1 MAEYS
6 TPRRRRKIFL
16 PGSASESNPVII
28 LGMGRFGQALG
39 EELQARRVEVLA
51 VDADQRRVQEL
62 ADDFDHIVCADTTQP
77 STLRQLGVA
86 DAKRVVIAI
95 GSDLEASILTASAV
109 IDLGVPSVWAKADSP
124 AHEKILRQIGVHHIV
139 MPEAD
144 TGRRVAHLMDGQVAD
159 FIEFDPGFALAKMVL
174 PEHAA
179 GKTSREIRA
188 QGAGVAVV
196 AVRRDGGAYM
206 LPSPKEPLLS
216 GDLVVMAG
224 AADDLEEFAAG

>member
-1 MAEYS
+1 
-6 TPRRRRKIFL
+6 
-16 PGSASESNPVII
+16 
-28 LGMGRFGQALG
+28 MGRFGQALG

-159 FIEFDPGFALAKMVL
+159 FIEFDPGFALAKMVV
-174 PEHAA
+174 PKHAA

-196 AVRRDGGAYM
+196 AVRRDGGAYT
-206 LPSPKEPLLS
+206 LPSPQEPLLS

>member
-1 MAEYS
+1 M
-6 TPRRRRKIFL
+6 FL
-16 PGSASESNPVII
+16 PGSGSESNPVII

-159 FIEFDPGFALAKMVL
+159 FIEFDPGFALAKMVV
-174 PEHAA
+174 PKHAA

-196 AVRRDGGAYM
+196 AVRRDGGAYT
-206 LPSPKEPLLS
+206 LPSPQEPLLS

>member
-1 MAEYS
+1 M
-6 TPRRRRKIFL
+6 FL
-16 PGSASESNPVII
+16 PGSGSESNPVII

-196 AVRRDGGAYM
+196 AVRRDGGAYT
-206 LPSPKEPLLS
+206 LPSPQEPLLS